1 MRGPFRSES
10 DAFRF
15 TLGGAGTVAVSVLVG
30 WLADPWVGLGV
41 FSLAVVVSATRYL
54 SVARRDRPA
63 VLQEAATETLSP
75 KSARRRRHVL
85 VVANQPL
92 AGSDLRARI
101 LEQDDGHVLVD
112 VLAPVLTSRIH
123 YAMSDID
130 REFADA
136 RDRLARSLAWAR
148 EQGIAVRGTL
158 GDPSPT
164 TAIEDELRRF
174 GADEVIVATHPST
187 SQTCQERGELE
198 RLQRELDMPVTHVVV
213 GDDGADEPAR

>member
-1 MRGPFRSES
+1 MRAPFRSES

-30 WLADPWVGLGV
+30 WLTDPWVGLGV
-41 FSLAVVVSATRYL
+41 FSLAVV
-54 SVARRDRPA
+54 
-63 VLQEAATETLSP
+63 
-75 KSARRRRHVL
+75 RRRHVL

-92 AGSDLRARI
+92 AGSDLRERI
-101 LEQDDGHVLVD
+101 FEQDDGDVLVD

-130 REFADA
+130 RELADA
-136 RDRLARSLAWAR
+136 GDRLERSLAWAR

-187 SQTCQERGELE
+187 SQTWQERDELE
-198 RLQRELDMPVTHVVV
+198 RLRRELEMPVTHVVV
-213 GDDGADEPAR
+213 GDDRADEPAR